1 VCPDCKRASLIKM
14 SCKTV
19 SHLLPLLPTYSVRPE
34 LAWHECGWLTVMVPL
49 VCFLEARERAL
60 VNVPALTT

>member
-1 VCPDCKRASLIKM
+1 M

-19 SHLLPLLPTYSVRPE
+19 SHLLTLLPTYSVRPE
-34 LAWHECGWLTVMVPL
+34 LAWYECGRLTVMVPL
-49 VCFLEARERAL
+49 VCFPEARERAL